1 MRSHRKLRNFYRFIT
16 SDTDQTGLKIPKKFT
31 KDHRK
36 QILLNNNV
44 LLIVS
49 DDKVWHLGWTV
60 SDDGKLWLQKGWP
73 EFHKHYCLKFGHLL
87 VFKHLGKSKFHVRI
101 FDPGYIELYNL
112 KPEKEIENKRSFTV
126 TVRYAYLRS
135 SMLVMILSL
144 VFRRVYLYSFRSSH
158 SVFCFLFFFFFF
170 FCVCVCVLQYVP
182 VRFYR
187 RCLGGYKKNV
197 RCVLQMA
204 QGGSWGGVN
213 CRVVN
218 KSRAGLYGQNWKKF
232 SDENHLGLGDVCVFE
247 LINDVENVMKVT
259 ISRACG
265 DE

>member
-112 KPEKEIENKRSFTV
+112 QPEKEIESKRSFTV

-135 SMLVMILSL
+135 SML
-144 VFRRVYLYSFRSSH
+144 
-158 SVFCFLFFFFFF
+158 
-170 FCVCVCVLQYVP
+170 YVP